1 MQSITALL
9 TQKIANAFLACGYDQ
24 EYGTVVFSKTAFC
37 QFQCNGALAA
47 AKRHKRNPMDIAHE
61 VKATVGQQAF
71 FTVDVV
77 NPGFINL
84 NLADDFLA
92 GYCSQMLQLDQLGFE
107 PSLNPLSIIIDYG
120 GPNIA
125 KPLHVGHLR
134 SAIIGQ
140 AIKNT
145 ARFIGHTVVGDV
157 HLGDW
162 GLQMGMVMAMF
173 IKSDEHL
180 ASLIN
185 QNRTENLIVYPI
197 AIQDLET
204 IYPQASA
211 LAKQDNL
218 FLAEC
223 RRITAELQK
232 GNETYTALWR
242 NIVRTSVEDLKKNYA
257 KLNVDFEEWK
267 GESDSQPVIPSM
279 VDDLKQ
285 RGYAYPSEGA
295 LVVDVAL
302 PSDTS
307 PIPPLILSKSD
318 GASLYSTTDL
328 ATIIQRKSQ
337 YEPDYILYVV
347 DKRQDTH
354 FQQVFRCADKVGLTQ
369 PDLRLEFIAFGTM
382 NGKDGKPFKTRDGG
396 VMKLSLLID
405 LIVAESQ
412 SRLQTVSTSTI
423 SAGSEQ
429 AAIAKVVGLAALKFG
444 DLINARESDYIFDVD
459 KFTAFEGKTGP
470 YLLYSAVRIKSI
482 LAKAAVQQIPL
493 TEAIQV
499 NSAHERALLL
509 KITELYDVIHS
520 TFDKRMP
527 NVLAEYVYSLA
538 NLYNSFYHES
548 HVLNEVDQAI
558 QRSLVSIMSL
568 SLKCIET
575 CVGLLGISV
584 PDRM

>member
-9 TQKIANAFLACGYDQ
+9 TQKIANAFLACGYDK
-24 EYGTVVFSKTAFC
+24 EYGTVVFSKTSFS

-185 QNRTENLIVYPI
+185 QNRTEALAAYPI

-242 NIVRTSVEDLKKNYA
+242 NIVRTSV
-257 KLNVDFEEWK
+257 
-267 GESDSQPVIPSM
+267 
-279 VDDLKQ
+279 
-285 RGYAYPSEGA
+285 
-295 LVVDVAL
+295 
-302 PSDTS
+302 
-307 PIPPLILSKSD
+307 
-318 GASLYSTTDL
+318 
-328 ATIIQRKSQ
+328 
-337 YEPDYILYVV
+337 
-347 DKRQDTH
+347 
-354 FQQVFRCADKVGLTQ
+354 
-369 PDLRLEFIAFGTM
+369 
-382 NGKDGKPFKTRDGG
+382 
-396 VMKLSLLID
+396 
-405 LIVAESQ
+405 
-412 SRLQTVSTSTI
+412 
-423 SAGSEQ
+423 
-429 AAIAKVVGLAALKFG
+429 
-444 DLINARESDYIFDVD
+444 
-459 KFTAFEGKTGP
+459 
-470 YLLYSAVRIKSI
+470 
-482 LAKAAVQQIPL
+482 
-493 TEAIQV
+493 
-499 NSAHERALLL
+499 
-509 KITELYDVIHS
+509 
-520 TFDKRMP
+520 
-527 NVLAEYVYSLA
+527 
-538 NLYNSFYHES
+538 
-548 HVLNEVDQAI
+548 
-558 QRSLVSIMSL
+558 
-568 SLKCIET
+568 
-575 CVGLLGISV
+575 
-584 PDRM
+584 